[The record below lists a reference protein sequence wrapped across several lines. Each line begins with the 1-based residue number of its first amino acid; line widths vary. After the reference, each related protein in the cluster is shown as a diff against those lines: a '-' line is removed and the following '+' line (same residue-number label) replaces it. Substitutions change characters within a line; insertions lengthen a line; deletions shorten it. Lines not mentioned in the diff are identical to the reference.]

1 MFARASDPISH
12 RETTTLTPDVTILP
26 SGLRIAS
33 VTMPHLHSVSFGIS
47 VAAGAVNEPANLNG
61 LAHLLEHMAFKGTER
76 RSARAIAEEV
86 EAVGADINAFT
97 GRMMTSYHMRSLS
110 EHLPLG
116 LDVLSDLLCNSLFDT
131 SELERERG
139 VVLQEIGAAEDTPDD
154 VVFDLLQEAAFPD
167 QSLGRPILGRADCL
181 ARVGR
186 DHLKGFMAEHYD
198 APHMIVT
205 AAGNVDHD
213 RLVELSGDHLSGL
226 PQLRAATAPQAPAYR
241 GGERRN
247 TRALEQAHLT
257 FGFKAPPAMTEGY
270 YETWILNEI
279 LGGGM
284 SSRLFQEIREERGLV
299 YSIYSSYRAYPT
311 AGIFL
316 IYAGTAE
323 GDTGEVM
330 RRSAA
335 ALHDL
340 TTNVTEAELA
350 RAKAQVKAAILM
362 GLESPANVAD
372 ALATDFLHYGRW
384 VTPEEV
390 IAKIDAI
397 GPEDVQGAARA
408 LLAAPLSFAAVGP
421 MGGLEN
427 YDGLAA
433 IFGTPAIS

>member
-1 MFARASDPISH
+1 MRTS
-12 RETTTLTPDVTILP
+12 LTPDVTTLP

-33 VTMPHLHSVSFGIS
+33 VTMPHLHSVALGVS
-47 VAAGAVNEPANLNG
+47 VAAGAANEPAELNG

-86 EAVGADINAFT
+86 EAVGADINAYT
-97 GRMMTSYHMRSLS
+97 GRLMTTYHMRALS

-116 LDVLSDLLCNSLFDT
+116 FDVISDLLCNSVFDA

-154 VVFDLLQEAAFPD
+154 VVFDMLQETAFPE
-167 QSLGRPILGRADCL
+167 QSLGRPILGRADSL

-186 DHLKGFMAEHYD
+186 DHLKGFMAELYD
-198 APHMIVT
+198 APHMIIT
-205 AAGNVDHD
+205 AAGDVDHA
-213 RLVELSGDHLSGL
+213 RLVELANEHFGVL
-226 PQLRAATAPQAPAYR
+226 PRARAGKTPELPSYR
-241 GGERRN
+241 GGDA
-247 TRALEQAHLT
+247 RAQRTLEQAHLT
-257 FGFKAPPAMTEGY
+257 FAFKAPAAMTEGY
-270 YETWILNEI
+270 YETWVLSEI

-284 SSRLFQEIREERGLV
+284 SSRLFQDIREERGLV

-311 AGIFL
+311 AGLFL
-316 IYAGTAE
+316 IYAGTA
-323 GDTGEVM
+323 GADAQEVAA
-330 RRSAA
+330 RSGA

-340 TTNVTEAELA
+340 CGQVTEAELA
-350 RAKAQVKAAILM
+350 RAKAQVKASILM

-390 IAKIDAI
+390 IGRIDAI
-397 GPEDVQGAARA
+397 TPGDVSRAAQA
-408 LLAAPLSFAAVGP
+408 LLTAPLTVATVGP
-421 MGGLEN
+421 TGGLET

-433 IFGTPAIS
+433 MFGTSKLF

>member
-1 MFARASDPISH
+1 M
-12 RETTTLTPDVTILP
+12 TPDVTTLP
-26 SGLRIAS
+26 SGLRVAS
-33 VTMPHLHSVSFGIS
+33 VTMPHLHSVAFGVS
-47 VAAGAVNEPANLNG
+47 VAAGAVNEPAELNG

-97 GRMMTSYHMRSLS
+97 GRMMTSYHMRALS

-116 LDVLSDLLCNSLFDT
+116 FDVISDLLCNSLFDT
-131 SELERERG
+131 NELERERG

-154 VVFDLLQEAAFPD
+154 VVFDLLQETAYPR

-186 DHLKGFMAEHYD
+186 DHLKGFMSDLYD

-205 AAGNVDHD
+205 AAGDVDHQ
-213 RLVELSGDHLSGL
+213 RLVDLAGKHLDKL
-226 PQLRAATAPQAPAYR
+226 PKARIGETPEPPRYG
-241 GGERRN
+241 GGEA
-247 TRALEQAHLT
+247 RAPRDLEQAHLT
-257 FGFKAPPAMTEGY
+257 FAFKAPAAMTAGY
-270 YETWILNEI
+270 YETWILSEI

-284 SSRLFQEIREERGLV
+284 SSRLFQDIREERGLV

-311 AGIFL
+311 AGLFL
-316 IYAGTAE
+316 IYAGTAG
-323 GDTGEVM
+323 GDAQEVAA
-330 RRSAA
+330 RSAA

-340 TTNVTEAELA
+340 TTHVTEAEIA

-362 GLESPANVAD
+362 GLESPTNVAD

-390 IAKIDAI
+390 IGRIDAI
-397 GPEDVQGAARA
+397 TAEDVKGAAGA
-408 LLAAPLSFAAVGP
+408 LLTAPMTFASVGP
-421 MGGLEN
+421 TGTLET
-427 YDGLAA
+427 YDALAA
-433 IFGTPAIS
+433 MFGTPKTF